1 MTRPRKDDLKFTVA
15 GLKAI
20 ARKHNQRTYIKLSQR
35 RAKLVYD
42 IKSKNVNIPSFNTA
56 VKTAAKK
63 PKKKKS
69 KSKKKKTK
77 K

>member
-15 GLKAI
+15 GLKAF
-20 ARKHNQRTYIKLSQR
+20 ARKHNAKSYIKLSQR
-35 RAKLVYD
+35 RAGLVYD
-42 IKSKNVNIPSFNTA
+42 IKSKGANIPTFKAA

-63 PKKKKS
+63 PKKKS